1 MCLRREGAR
10 PRKGRCLAGQGTA
23 ERPVQLERRGREKKQ
38 EARWQIWGWVS
49 FVRLWALYLDEV
61 GLRRKGSE
69 LRGTDLAGGD
79 KRVQLGGCNDNPG
92 EEGLWP
98 GPGW

>member
-10 PRKGRCLAGQGTA
+10 PRKGRCLVGQGTA
-23 ERPVQLERRGREKKQ
+23 ERPVQLERRARESSRRPGGRYGGGS
-38 EARWQIWGWVS
+38 ALSG
-49 FVRLWALYLDEV
+49 FAALYLDEV

-79 KRVQLGGCNDNPG
+79 KRVQLGGCNDNPS

-98 GPGW
+98 GPG

>member
-1 MCLRREGAR
+1 MSEERGCQAEEGQV
-10 PRKGRCLAGQGTA
+10 PGGSGNS
-23 ERPVQLERRGREKKQ
+23 ERPVQLERRGRESSRRPGGRYGGGS
-38 EARWQIWGWVS
+38 ALSG
-49 FVRLWALYLDEV
+49 FAALYSDEV

-69 LRGTDLAGGD
+69 LKGTDLAGGD

-98 GPGW
+98 GPG